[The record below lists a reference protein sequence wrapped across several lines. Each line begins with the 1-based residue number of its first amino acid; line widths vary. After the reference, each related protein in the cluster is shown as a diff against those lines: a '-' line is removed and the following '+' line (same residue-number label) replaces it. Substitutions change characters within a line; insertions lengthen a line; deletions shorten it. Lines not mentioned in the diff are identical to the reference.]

1 MQPTSQP
8 RVKETHACERQCV
21 HRLAV
26 ADCTIGTNVE
36 DGGLRRLKRIWQCM
50 MQNRQQ
56 CYQQQRQ
63 CMNVSPIQEHRESC
77 SCAEDAITCFQ
88 KPG

>member
-1 MQPTSQP
+1 
-8 RVKETHACERQCV
+8 
-21 HRLAV
+21 
-26 ADCTIGTNVE
+26 
-36 DGGLRRLKRIWQCM
+36 M